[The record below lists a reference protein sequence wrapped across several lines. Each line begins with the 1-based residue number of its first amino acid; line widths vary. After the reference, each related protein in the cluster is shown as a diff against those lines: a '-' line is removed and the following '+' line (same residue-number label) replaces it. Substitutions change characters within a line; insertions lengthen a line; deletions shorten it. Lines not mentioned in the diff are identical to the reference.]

1 MQVRKFT
8 ARDMRQVLKLVRESL
23 GEDAAILSSRSLAE
37 GGVEVVATRAEK
49 PTPPSGQ
56 GNSNPSNVSQAEF
69 GAMRSELNSIRS
81 LLQQRLNGM
90 AWEQFERQTPAQ
102 ATVWERF
109 STMGLPA
116 PVIRQLMSQIKD
128 SGSAEK
134 VSDLWRKALTAMVKS
149 LPVLGFDPIVN
160 GGVYAFLG
168 PTGAG
173 KTTTIAKLATQYV
186 LAHGPD
192 EVALVTTDSFR
203 LASHEQLR
211 ALARIL
217 GVTVRIVDNH
227 HSLSETLA
235 SLEHKSLVL
244 IDTAGLPAAH
254 AEQARQIES
263 LRSQPGVRKWL
274 VLPATAQGPVLEAAW
289 RNYGRADVVACVLSH
304 VDEACLLGD
313 ALALS
318 IMKGLP
324 VVYETFGQ
332 SIPDDIAVAKA
343 PALVKKAID
352 LGRVLASEPVDKDR
366 LMQGFATES
375 NAVFRAGTSAI

>member
-23 GEDAAILSSRSLAE
+23 GEDAAILSSRSLPE

-49 PTPPSGQ
+49 PTSPTSPGQ
-56 GNSNPSNVSQAEF
+56 GPAPNVSQAEF

-90 AWEQFERQTPAQ
+90 AWDQFERQTPAQ
-102 ATVWERF
+102 AAVWERF
-109 STMGLPA
+109 STMGVPA
-116 PVIRQLMSQIKD
+116 AVIRHLMSQVRD
-128 SGSAEK
+128 QGDDEK
-134 VSDLWRKALTAMVKS
+134 VSELWRKALTAMVKN
-149 LPVLGFDPIVN
+149 LPVLGFDPILN

-217 GVTVRIVDNH
+217 GVTVRIVDNQH
-227 HSLSETLA
+227 TLSQTLA

-254 AEQARQIES
+254 AEQAKQIES
-263 LRSQPGVRKWL
+263 LKAQPGVRKWL

-352 LGRVLASEPVDKDR
+352 LGRVLASEPVDKTR
-366 LMQGFATES
+366 LVQGFAAES
-375 NAVFRAGTSAI
+375 NAVFNSGASAL

>member
-23 GEDAAILSSRSLAE
+23 GEDAAILSSRSLPE

-49 PTPPSGQ
+49 PVSQSGADQ
-56 GNSNPSNVSQAEF
+56 GQSSSVSQAEF

-109 STMGLPA
+109 STMGVPA
-116 PVIRQLMSQIKD
+116 PVIRHLMSQVRDKGED
-128 SGSAEK
+128 EK
-134 VSDLWRKALTAMVKS
+134 VSDLWRKALTIMVKN
-149 LPVLGFDPIVN
+149 LPVLGFDPILK

-217 GVTVRIVDNH
+217 GVTVRIVDNQH
-227 HSLSETLA
+227 TLSETLA
-235 SLEHKSLVL
+235 SLAHKSLVL

-254 AEQARQIES
+254 AEQARQIET
-263 LRSQPGVRKWL
+263 LRAEPGVRKWL

-343 PALVKKAID
+343 PTLVKKAID

-375 NAVFRAGTSAI
+375 NAVFSAGTTAL

>member
-23 GEDAAILSSRSLAE
+23 GEDAAILSSRSLPE

-49 PTPPSGQ
+49 PASPASSAQ
-56 GNSNPSNVSQAEF
+56 GPASNVSQAEF

-90 AWEQFERQTPAQ
+90 AWDQFERQTPAQ
-102 ATVWERF
+102 AAVWERF
-109 STMGLPA
+109 STMGVPA
-116 PVIRQLMSQIKD
+116 AVIRHLMSQVRD
-128 SGSAEK
+128 QGDDEK
-134 VSDLWRKALTAMVKS
+134 VSELWRKALTAMVKN
-149 LPVLGFDPIVN
+149 LPVLGFDPILN

-217 GVTVRIVDNH
+217 GVTVRIVDNQH
-227 HSLSETLA
+227 TLSQTLA

-254 AEQARQIES
+254 AEQAKQIES
-263 LRSQPGVRKWL
+263 LKAQPGVRKWL

-343 PALVKKAID
+343 PTLVKKAID
-352 LGRVLASEPVDKDR
+352 LGRVLASEPVDKTR
-366 LMQGFATES
+366 LVQGFATES
-375 NAVFRAGTSAI
+375 NAVFNTGTSAL

>member
-23 GEDAAILSSRSLAE
+23 GEDAAILSSRSLPE

-49 PTPPSGQ
+49 PASPASSGQ
-56 GNSNPSNVSQAEF
+56 GPTSNVSQAEF

-90 AWEQFERQTPAQ
+90 AWDQFERQTPAQ
-102 ATVWERF
+102 AAVWERF
-109 STMGLPA
+109 STMGVPA
-116 PVIRQLMSQIKD
+116 AVIRHLMSQVRD
-128 SGSAEK
+128 QGDDEK
-134 VSDLWRKALTAMVKS
+134 VSELWRKALTAMVKN
-149 LPVLGFDPIVN
+149 LPVLGFDPILN

-217 GVTVRIVDNH
+217 GVTVRIVDNQH
-227 HSLSETLA
+227 TLSQTLA

-254 AEQARQIES
+254 AEQAKQIES
-263 LRSQPGVRKWL
+263 LKAQPGVRKWL

-343 PALVKKAID
+343 PTLVKKAID
-352 LGRVLASEPVDKDR
+352 LGRVLASEPVDKTR
-366 LMQGFATES
+366 LVQGFATES
-375 NAVFRAGTSAI
+375 NAVFNTGTSAL

>member
-23 GEDAAILSSRSLAE
+23 GEDAAILSSRSLPE

-49 PTPPSGQ
+49 PASPASSEQ
-56 GNSNPSNVSQAEF
+56 GPASNVSQAEF

-90 AWEQFERQTPAQ
+90 AWDQFERQTPAQ
-102 ATVWERF
+102 AAVWERF
-109 STMGLPA
+109 STMGVPA
-116 PVIRQLMSQIKD
+116 GVIRHLMTQVRD
-128 SGSAEK
+128 HGDDEK
-134 VSDLWRKALTAMVKS
+134 VSELWRKALTAMVKN
-149 LPVLGFDPIVN
+149 LPVLGFDPILN

-217 GVTVRIVDNH
+217 GVTVRIVDNQH
-227 HSLSETLA
+227 TLSQTLA

-254 AEQARQIES
+254 AEQAKQIES
-263 LRSQPGVRKWL
+263 LKAQPGVRKWL

-343 PALVKKAID
+343 PVLVKKAID
-352 LGRVLASEPVDKDR
+352 LGRVLASEPVDKTR
-366 LMQGFATES
+366 LVQGFATES
-375 NAVFRAGTSAI
+375 SAVFSTGTSAL